1 MMKLLLLKDREKRK
15 EKDDVVFKQI
25 QDMKK
30 KQDFLDI

>member
-1 MMKLLLLKDREKRK
+1 MKLLLLKDREKRK